1 MKHIITAMLCIC
13 LLLSNSALVQGK
25 SVQPGSP
32 QFTRK
37 SVVILKGQYAFI
49 SVNGINSKAKV
60 KWNTENGGL
69 EVDKKGR
76 YSDKRYADKK
86 AYCYIKAKKTGTW
99 TLKCIV
105 NKKIL
110 KCKIRVVSNAAF
122 IGDFCDD
129 TKSVYLDISKS
140 GKTYTAQYG
149 HFRLCSI
156 NNLKGTVKN
165 GVLTLKGKFPGE
177 EQVIISVLR
186 KGNNIVLKFKKVK
199 WKYLKAGDTFILKK
213 CSGEDGYSEALG
225 GIDTYYD
232 SYIRLESK
240 KCSKYLQGNE
250 KTTG

>member
-13 LLLSNSALVQGK
+13 LLLSNPALVQGK

-60 KWNTENGGL
+60 KWDTGNGGL

-86 AYCYIKAKKTGTW
+86 AYCYIKAKKTGIW

-110 KCKIRVVSNAAF
+110 KCKVRVMSNAAF

-129 TKSVYLDISKS
+129 TESVYLDISKS
-140 GKTYTAQYG
+140 GKTYTVQYG
-149 HFRLCSI
+149 HIRLYSI
-156 NNLKGTVKN
+156 NNLRGTVKN
-165 GVLTLKGKFPGE
+165 SVLTLKGKFPGE
-177 EQVIISVLR
+177 EQIIISVSR
-186 KGNNIVLKFKKVK
+186 KGKNMVLEFKKVTL
-199 WKYLKAGDTFILKK
+199 KYYKAGDTFILKR
-213 CSGEDGYSEALG
+213 CSGEDGYSGALYG
-225 GIDTYYD
+225 TDLEYD
-232 SYIRLESK
+232 SYI
-240 KCSKYLQGNE
+240 
-250 KTTG
+250 